1 MAIYTG
7 SPLGIVSDFFQGGE
21 SNAYSSYS
29 QKLSIGN
36 VTSKTEIESSD
47 SFFSSGHKFIRKN
60 STEGGLSIDP
70 LSFGSPSKIHDS
82 DIYDISTTNIVK
94 ILSGYDTMKLKT
106 SDFVYCRDYGV
117 YPNNR
122 MVVCRRFPNPIG
134 DDLTVS
140 NLPSP
145 NVSLVSWFSDQEN
158 PISFEFGEKWIESD
172 PSLKKV
178 LNDIGKDVLT
188 KGVGDNASRFVDAV
202 PLPGITE
209 LMQREILQ
217 NIGIISAD
225 ASVIPSG
232 DPNLIIEAK
241 QRALTSVESG
251 GSGLKGKFSI
261 KVKCSW
267 EQKFISGVDPTFIYY
282 DILRTI
288 LEFGGSESTFFLGK
302 NGVINGQDDIQGG
315 LSKLQNNPLGFV
327 SDYIQAIIDS
337 IGEFSKNFKNQVKD
351 ISGGTPEDDSLKSI
365 VEGVKGGVDLSASR
379 ITNFIR
385 LLPETIAKKYKIP
398 LLGIVSSL
406 TGAPSGFW
414 HITVGNPMRPTLCS
428 GDMICESVSVSLG
441 PSLSF
446 NDLPSTISCE
456 FTMESA
462 RNLGIDEIFTKLSSG
477 YLRVVDGSDGKLYK
491 VSSTKSPISYTNS
504 DDVITK
510 ETQQRG
516 PLNKIS
522 QESSSIDEEE
532 KSNNEVD
539 SDQDTTKVGNAF
551 SSESGDLIM
560 SDPNSIYGY
569 TTTED
574 DRFNEIGQIR
584 SNKKL
589 PFI

>member
-60 STEGGLSIDP
+60 STESRLPNQDKPKPNVGLSIDP
-70 LSFGSPSKIHDS
+70 LSFGSPSIIHDS

-217 NIGIISAD
+217 KLGIISAD

-327 SDYIQAIIDS
+327 SDYIQAIINS
-337 IGEFSKNFKNQVKD
+337 IEEFSKNLINESS
-351 ISGGTPEDDSLKSI
+351 SGVPPLIK
-365 VEGVKGGVDLSASR
+365 
-379 ITNFIR
+379 

-428 GDMICESVSVSLG
+428 GDMICEGVSVSLG